1 MIINVT
7 STEGTRSGDGAKF
20 AVNTDQIVTAIR
32 RRTSR
37 GECTALT
44 MMKGPTRW
52 VQETPEQIA
61 EFSQNRVHRTMQPV
75 AQMEKK

>member
-7 STEGTRSGDGAKF
+7 GTKGSKF
-20 AVNTDQIVTAIR
+20 AINTDQVVTAIR
-32 RRTSR
+32 RDTRY

-44 MMKGPTRW
+44 MVKGPTRW

-61 EFSQNRVHRTMQPV
+61 EFSQNRVHRTMTPM